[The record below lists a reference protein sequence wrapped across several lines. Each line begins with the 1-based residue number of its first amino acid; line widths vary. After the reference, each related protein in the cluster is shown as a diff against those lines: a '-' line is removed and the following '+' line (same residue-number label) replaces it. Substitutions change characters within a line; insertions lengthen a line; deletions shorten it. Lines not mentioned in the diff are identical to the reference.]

1 MADKAAVI
9 GDGQMGLVLAR
20 LLAEKGLEVVLW
32 GPFRSEIVELVR
44 TRKSPRR
51 LPGLALPDSVL
62 LTAEEPEACRHAAV
76 MVDAIPTQFI
86 RPVWSRLAPF
96 VEPGVPIWSVSKGIE
111 QETLLTPLQ
120 VLEQVVDGE
129 PPSPRPS
136 PGGRGGSAA
145 QSPPR
150 RPYVCVSGPTIAAE
164 LARRLP
170 ATMVAASSEPAD
182 AIQAQAVLSTPYLR
196 IYTNDDVKG
205 VEIAGAV
212 KNIIAIAAGIVDGLE
227 LGYNAKS
234 ALLAR
239 GLAEIARL
247 GVALG
252 ARADTFYGVA
262 GVGDL
267 ATTCFCP
274 QGRNRTCGERLGRGE
289 SLDTITR
296 TTDSIIEGVATTAS
310 VHRLAARL
318 GVDMPITDAVY
329 RILFEGLKPAEAL
342 ALLMEREAKA
352 ER

>member
-205 VEIAGAV
+205 VEIAGA
-212 KNIIAIAAGIVDGLE
+212 G
-227 LGYNAKS
+227 
-234 ALLAR
+234 
-239 GLAEIARL
+239 
-247 GVALG
+247 
-252 ARADTFYGVA
+252 
-262 GVGDL
+262 
-267 ATTCFCP
+267 
-274 QGRNRTCGERLGRGE
+274 
-289 SLDTITR
+289 
-296 TTDSIIEGVATTAS
+296 
-310 VHRLAARL
+310 
-318 GVDMPITDAVY
+318 
-329 RILFEGLKPAEAL
+329 
-342 ALLMEREAKA
+342 
-352 ER
+352 

>member
-1 MADKAAVI
+1 
-9 GDGQMGLVLAR
+9 MGLVLAR
-20 LLAEKGLEVVLW
+20 LLAEKGLDVVLW
-32 GPFRSEIVELVR
+32 GPFRSEVVELTR
-44 TRKSPRR
+44 THTSPRR
-51 LPGLALPDSVL
+51 LPGLTLPDCVYI
-62 LTAEEPEACRHAAV
+62 TAEESEACLNATI
-76 MVDAIPTQFI
+76 MIDAIPTQFI
-86 RPVWSRLAPF
+86 RAVWTRLAPF
-96 VEPGVPIWSVSKGIE
+96 VQPGVPIWSVSKGIE

-129 PPSPRPS
+129 PSSPRPS
-136 PGGRGGSAA
+136 PEGRGSSGPDAA
-145 QSPPR
+145 SRP

-170 ATMVAASSEPAD
+170 ATMVAASAD
-182 AIQAQAVLSTPYLR
+182 PSAALRAQSILSTPYLR
-196 IYTNDDVKG
+196 LYTNDDVKG

-212 KNIIAIAAGIVDGLE
+212 KNIIAIAAGLVDGLQ

-252 ARADTFYGVA
+252 ARPETFYGVA

-274 QGRNRTCGERLGRGE
+274 QGRNRTCGERLGKGE
-289 SLDTITR
+289 SLDVIIR

-310 VHRLAARL
+310 VQRLAARL
-318 GVDMPITDAVY
+318 GVDMPITDAVH